1 MGSDLPLEAETEV
14 KDGLQTP
21 TYPSYATRPGSGLST
36 VSSLVT
42 SRRNGSVTHDN
53 SLVGYQPT
61 AGFVRPQAW

>member
-1 MGSDLPLEAETEV
+1 MGSDLPLEAETEL

-21 TYPSYATRPGSGLST
+21 TYPSYAAQHGSGLST

-42 SRRNGSVTHDN
+42 SRRNGSVTN
-53 SLVGYQPT
+53 VVGYQPA